1 MIFKLFFSKT
11 YFLCFINKVAVIMC
25 GATKFTVQE
34 TEILVKWF
42 RKACEVIHESDAVDG
57 ETVRKVIGF
66 CLHVSGIQN
75 KKLPINSLKFYIFR
89 SPNV

>member
-1 MIFKLFFSKT
+1 
-11 YFLCFINKVAVIMC
+11 MC
-25 GATKFTVQE
+25 GTTKFTLQE

-66 CLHVSGIQN
+66 CLHVSGIQIKN
-75 KKLPINSLKFYIFR
+75 YP
-89 SPNV
+89 